1 VSTTAPEDLGSEAKR
16 YGDGRV
22 TVLDVKLLD
31 SSGTP
36 VNQLEVD
43 QSFEI
48 QISVRVNASLP
59 NLAWG
64 YSMRDLKGQMLV
76 AMMSTSDLSCDS
88 NAVSK
93 DETLVLSVKG
103 TNALHAGV
111 YTIAVGI
118 ELPVMTNL
126 QHVFLEVVEHALV
139 FRSIWPADPTKLFPG
154 LVKVPAEFAV
164 LARSGANRSALA
176 H

>member
-1 VSTTAPEDLGSEAKR
+1 MS
-16 YGDGRV
+16 
-22 TVLDVKLLD
+22 VLDVKLLD

-36 VNQLEVD
+36 VNQFEVD
-43 QSFEI
+43 QPFEI
-48 QISVRVNASLP
+48 QISVRVNAALP

-76 AMMSTSDLSCDS
+76 AMMSTSDPSCDS
-88 NAVSK
+88 NAVSTG
-93 DETLVLSVKG
+93 ETLVVSIRS
-103 TNALHAGV
+103 TNALFAGV
-111 YTIAVGI
+111 YTVAVGI
-118 ELPVMTNL
+118 ELPVMTNW

-139 FRSIWPADPTKLFPG
+139 FRSIWPADPTKMFPG

-164 LARSGANRSALA
+164 LARSGANRSAFA